1 MQFRL
6 EDETGLLIA
15 ESDDPSDLFDADD
28 ADDEIALALARI
40 MDEPEVM
47 IGGGAGP
54 LFVLVNTA
62 IFEGVACPSLAG
74 KPRT

>member
-6 EDETGLLIA
+6 EDETGHLIDQ
-15 ESDDPSDLFDADD
+15 SDDPSDLFDADD
-28 ADDEIALALARI
+28 ADDEIALALVRI

-54 LFVLVNTA
+54 LFVLVN
-62 IFEGVACPSLAG
+62 EGPA
-74 KPRT
+74 